1 MPGGSEFRI
10 GELRLGSPAA
20 VPGVVRPRK
29 FRRGAR
35 RHGRPDDLPNIAIY
49 REVLLDAAGRGGAPV
64 GLRRRGFPAAMMR
77 LGAAVARAGGAL
89 AVSVAVSRQRG
100 AQHLPDVAAGP
111 AFSRSSTATTL
122 RSAPRARSI
131 PRTRRRRPFAR
142 PGKQV
147 PLFGCCATPSPGAS
161 SRVDARAA
169 TQHSPGSDRDI
180 IEPRQCRVGAPYRG
194 RPGKSMPCCGPA

>member
-20 VPGVVRPRK
+20 
-29 FRRGAR
+29 GA
-35 RHGRPDDLPNIAIY
+35 GSGAPAQVSPEGPPAWPPDDLPNIAIN
-49 REVLLDAAGRGGAPV
+49 REVLLDAAGGGGAPV
-64 GLRRRGFPAAMMR
+64 GLRRRGFSAATI
-77 LGAAVARAGGAL
+77 RAWRRCR
-89 AVSVAVSRQRG
+89 SRRESCGCFSSCFPTRG

-169 TQHSPGSDRDI
+169 PQHSPGSDRDI